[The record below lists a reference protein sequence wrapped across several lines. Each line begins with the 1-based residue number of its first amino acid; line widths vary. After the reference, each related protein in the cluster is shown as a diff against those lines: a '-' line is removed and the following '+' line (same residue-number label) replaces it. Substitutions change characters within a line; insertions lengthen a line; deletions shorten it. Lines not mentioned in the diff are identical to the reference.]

1 MGKLSSVG
9 SNFMASAG
17 SRSTSG
23 GFDEGAKYF
32 DGQILKAPN
41 LHTFTFIELKTATKN
56 FRPDSVLGEGGFGRV
71 YKGWVDEKTMAPT
84 RNGTDMVVAVKKLN
98 SESMQGFEEWQM
110 QYMIVDG
117 VSSSWYIKFDT
128 FTPAAE
134 RGLPVTRVI
143 SRMTLQQILARA
155 VGYDAILNGSHVVNF
170 TDDGSKD
177 GRIFEGDLL
186 VGADG
191 IWSKVRKTLF
201 GHSDATYSGYT
212 CYTGIADFVPPD
224 IDTVGESANEYT
236 DDEDA
241 SWKVRRASS
250 KCLSAIIV
258 SRPEMLVKM
267 FLEACPKLI
276 ERFREREENV
286 KMDIFNTFIELLRQT
301 GNVTKGQGDIDESSP
316 RWLLKQEVQ
325 KLSSLSTGSY
335 VGTFSVLKELVVV
348 LPDCLADH
356 FGSLVPGIEKALNDK
371 SSTSNL
377 KIEALVLTR
386 LVMASHSPSVFH
398 PYIKWMNMPDLL
410 EVIDFKDTFLD
421 ANHVQQSFPDY
432 QVTFINSD
440 GTKNL
445 HPSPPFKI
453 RLSKK
458 MRESSHALPGNMNSN
473 LTVKSRN
480 NMDDGEPQKEKLI
493 VETYIP
499 ADPGPYP

>member
-1 MGKLSSVG
+1 
-9 SNFMASAG
+9 
-17 SRSTSG
+17 
-23 GFDEGAKYF
+23 
-32 DGQILKAPN
+32 
-41 LHTFTFIELKTATKN
+41 
-56 FRPDSVLGEGGFGRV
+56 
-71 YKGWVDEKTMAPT
+71 
-84 RNGTDMVVAVKKLN
+84 
-98 SESMQGFEEWQM
+98 M

-170 TDDGSKD
+170 TDDGSKVNWQICFCGFVTAILED
-177 GRIFEGDLL
+177 DRIFELPYWRTVEYL
-186 VGADG
+186 
-191 IWSKVRKTLF
+191 KVRKTLF

-301 GNVTKGQGDIDESSP
+301 GNVTKGQGDIDES
-316 RWLLKQEVQ
+316 RKILHLDCMFC
-325 KLSSLSTGSY
+325 LSVSCPHASFCFAFQPSLVAEARGPKVVKSINRQLREKSIKTK

-432 QVTFINSD
+432 Q
-440 GTKNL
+440 
-445 HPSPPFKI
+445 
-453 RLSKK
+453 
-458 MRESSHALPGNMNSN
+458 
-473 LTVKSRN
+473 
-480 NMDDGEPQKEKLI
+480 
-493 VETYIP
+493 
-499 ADPGPYP
+499 